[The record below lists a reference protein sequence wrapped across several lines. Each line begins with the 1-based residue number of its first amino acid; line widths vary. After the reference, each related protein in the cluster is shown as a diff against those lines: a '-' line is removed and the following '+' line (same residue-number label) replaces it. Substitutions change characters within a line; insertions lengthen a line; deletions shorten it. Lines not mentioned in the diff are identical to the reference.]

1 MANQLDDLIASTKG
15 KLKTLTMKTIFENL
29 INDNLLL
36 DAKKSAKRFTSD
48 ALISYAH
55 LDLNWNIQV
64 AIAAVNYLKGKI
76 SFQEYC
82 DITAKDSE

>member
-1 MANQLDDLIASTKG
+1 MTNQLDDLIASTKG

-29 INDNLLL
+29 INGNLL